1 MAILVKP
8 KLFQPHSVS
17 GSNKRKGFGAPQLSG
32 NPRTPHDDV
41 LKKEEDAEEVLQYG
55 GGKLWW
61 R

>member
-1 MAILVKP
+1 
-8 KLFQPHSVS
+8 QPHSVS
-17 GSNKRKGFGAPQLSG
+17 GSNKRKGFGASQLSD

-41 LKKEEDAEEVLQYG
+41 LKKEEDAEEVMQYK